1 MVQRVKVPQGSRLV
15 CLESNN
21 KHELIDYALMRK
33 REKLTIFRKNEVF
46 RTYVTA
52 YEEEGVRPSL
62 SDYIFMKCLGQGGS
76 ASVYLVRRKA
86 TGQLYALKQIDK

>member
-1 MVQRVKVPQGSRLV
+1 MAQRAKVPAGSRFV
-15 CLESNN
+15 CLESCN
-21 KHELIDYALMRK
+21 KHELIDYALVRK
-33 REKLTIFRKNEVF
+33 RERLSVFRKNEVF

-52 YEEEGVRPSL
+52 YEEEGSRPSL
-62 SDYIFMKCLGQGGS
+62 SDFLFMKCLGQGGS